1 MLSRVADAIY
11 WMGRYIERAENVS
24 RFVDVNLHLLLDL
37 PEDFEGQWGA
47 LVKITGDL
55 DDFEKRYAVATDDN
69 VIEFL
74 TFDGLN
80 PSSILSCVLNAR
92 ENARS
97 IREIISSDTWEAL
110 NEFYLTV
117 TEPRAKLRSKENPHE
132 FFREVRKACHLIE
145 GVMSETMSRGEAW
158 HFARVGRLLERA
170 DKTTRILDI
179 KYFLLLPDVSY
190 VGSPI
195 DDLHWTAVLR
205 SASAQDMYRRVH
217 GRVAPDQIVQF
228 LLLDR
233 EFPRSTLF
241 CLSEAEASLHAITG
255 TPERRFRN
263 AAERRLGQLV
273 AELDYTDEQE
283 IVKAGL
289 HESLDQIQAKIIE
302 VGDCIFDTFFALKPV
317 RGSAPRVTPSNL

>member
-1 MLSRVADAIY
+1 MLSRVADSIY

-47 LVKITGDL
+47 LVKITGDNA
-55 DDFEKRYAVATDDN
+55 DFEKRYDAATNEN

-74 TFDGLN
+74 TFDRDN

-97 IREIISSDTWEAL
+97 IREIISSETWEAL
-110 NEFYLTV
+110 NEFYLMV
-117 TEPRAKLRSKENPHE
+117 TEPRAKIKSKQNPHE
-132 FFREVRKACHLIE
+132 FFRAVRKACHLIE
-145 GVMSETMSRGEAW
+145 GVMSETMSRGEGW

-179 KYFLLLPDVSY
+179 KYFLLLPDISY
-190 VGSPI
+190 VGSPV

-217 GRVAPDQIVQF
+217 GRVTANQIIQF
-228 LLLDR
+228 LLLNR

-241 CLSEAEASLHAITG
+241 CLSEAEDSLHAITG
-255 TPERRFRN
+255 TPQRSFRN
-263 AAERRLGQLV
+263 PAERRLGQLV

-283 IVKAGL
+283 IVEVGL
-289 HESLDQIQAKIIE
+289 HESLDQFQHKINE
-302 VGDCIFDTFFALKPV
+302 VGDCIFETFFALKPV
-317 RGSAPRVTPSNL
+317 RGSSLRLTPTNV